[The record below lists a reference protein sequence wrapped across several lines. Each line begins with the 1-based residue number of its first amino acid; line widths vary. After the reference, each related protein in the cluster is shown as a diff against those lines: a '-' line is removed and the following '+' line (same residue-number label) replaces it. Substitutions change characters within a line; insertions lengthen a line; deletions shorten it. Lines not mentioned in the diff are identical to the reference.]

1 VKDKGLFVH
10 KDPNS
15 KVMSTVYETMYIL
28 RPDLGDE
35 AVDQAI
41 SRYQDMLK
49 ESGAEMLETQHR
61 GKRRLA
67 YEINRYRE
75 GIYIQMN
82 YEAPGS
88 AIAPMERAMRL
99 SEEVIRYLTICFEEP
114 AEGATER
121 QPEAIPSAA
130 PLGS

>member
-1 VKDKGLFVH
+1 MTTL
-10 KDPNS
+10 
-15 KVMSTVYETMYIL
+15 YETMYIL
-28 RPDLGDE
+28 RPDLGDD

-41 SRYQDMLK
+41 SRYQDMLS
-49 ESGAEMLETQHR
+49 EAGATDLDTQHR

-67 YEINRYRE
+67 YEIDRHRE

-82 YEAPGS
+82 YAAPGT

-99 SEEVIRYLTICFEEP
+99 SEDVIRYLTILFEEP
-114 AEGATER
+114 SEDSEADAMDDRTTE
-121 QPEAIPSAA
+121 SAA